1 MALDLI
7 PRLANELGIRPQQAE
22 SAVRLLDE
30 GNTVPFIARYRK
42 EATGSLDDGKLRAL
56 EEKLASYRAVEARR
70 EDVRRLIGE
79 QGKLDAAVEAALDA
93 AGSVTEI
100 DDVYR
105 PFRPK
110 RRTRASI
117 AAEAGLTPLAELLWA
132 QEKQTDPAAEALRF
146 VDAEKGIPDADAA
159 LRGAADIL
167 AERVS
172 DDADIRKWIR
182 EYTFK
187 NGSLV
192 CRAKKKDEDS
202 VYRSYYDYTEPLR
215 RVPPHRILAID
226 RGEREEFLTVRVEV
240 NADYIHT
247 YLQSRVCKGESR
259 CRACV
264 AGAAADAYD
273 RLIAP
278 SVQNEL
284 RASLTETAHEQAMRV
299 FGENLKHLLL
309 QPPVR
314 GKTVMGFDP
323 AYRTGCKI
331 AVVNDIGAVVDTA
344 VVYPTPPQS
353 RTEQAKKT
361 LTALIKKHNVDI
373 LSIGNGTASKES
385 EIFAAELLRE
395 QDRLVAYVM
404 TNESGASVYSASE
417 LAAKELPG
425 LDVSLRSAVSIARRL
440 QDPLAELVKIDPK
453 SIGVGQ
459 YQHDM
464 DPKKL
469 DASLAGVVESCVS
482 SVGADLNTASPSLL
496 AHIAGINAKT
506 AQSICDYRK
515 EKRFET
521 RAELKKV
528 KGVGE
533 KAFRQCAGFLRVPES
548 DNPLDNTAVHPE
560 SYDAAK
566 RLLERTG
573 YTEAD
578 VRNGTLDA
586 LAEKVE
592 KTGKERLAAELG
604 VGLPTLA
611 DIIAELQRPGRDP
624 RDELPQPVLRT
635 DAMDI
640 ASLRVGMVFDGVVRN
655 VADFGAF
662 VDIGVHQD
670 GLVHI
675 SKLAKGFVRRAADVV
690 AVGDVIPVRVIDLD
704 VPRKRISLER
714 VTEQKG

>member
-1 MALDLI
+1 M
-7 PRLANELGIRPQQAE
+7 
-22 SAVRLLDE
+22 
-30 GNTVPFIARYRK
+30 
-42 EATGSLDDGKLRAL
+42 
-56 EEKLASYRAVEARR
+56 
-70 EDVRRLIGE
+70 
-79 QGKLDAAVEAALDA
+79 
-93 AGSVTEI
+93 
-100 DDVYR
+100 
-105 PFRPK
+105 
-110 RRTRASI
+110 
-117 AAEAGLTPLAELLWA
+117 
-132 QEKQTDPAAEALRF
+132 
-146 VDAEKGIPDADAA
+146 
-159 LRGAADIL
+159 
-167 AERVS
+167 
-172 DDADIRKWIR
+172 
-182 EYTFK
+182 
-187 NGSLV
+187 
-192 CRAKKKDEDS
+192 
-202 VYRSYYDYTEPLR
+202 
-215 RVPPHRILAID
+215 
-226 RGEREEFLTVRVEV
+226 
-240 NADYIHT
+240 
-247 YLQSRVCKGESR
+247 
-259 CRACV
+259 
-264 AGAAADAYD
+264 
-273 RLIAP
+273 
-278 SVQNEL
+278 
-284 RASLTETAHEQAMRV
+284 
-299 FGENLKHLLL
+299 
-309 QPPVR
+309 R

-611 DIIAELQRPGRDP
+611 DIIAELQKPGRDP
-624 RDELPQPVLRT
+624 RDELPQPAPMRWISLRCVWEWCLTASCGTWPTSARSSISACIRT
-635 DAMDI
+635 DWCI
-640 ASLRVGMVFDGVVRN
+640 FPSWPRASS
-655 VADFGAF
+655 GARPT
-662 VDIGVHQD
+662 
-670 GLVHI
+670 
-675 SKLAKGFVRRAADVV
+675 S
-690 AVGDVIPVRVIDLD
+690 
-704 VPRKRISLER
+704 
-714 VTEQKG
+714 

>member
-226 RGEREEFLTVRVEV
+226 RRRAGGISYRPRRGQCGLYPYLSSEPCLQGREPLPR
-240 NADYIHT
+240 
-247 YLQSRVCKGESR
+247 LR
-259 CRACV
+259 C
-264 AGAAADAYD
+264 G
-273 RLIAP
+273 
-278 SVQNEL
+278 
-284 RASLTETAHEQAMRV
+284 
-299 FGENLKHLLL
+299 
-309 QPPVR
+309 R
-314 GKTVMGFDP
+314 G
-323 AYRTGCKI
+323 C
-331 AVVNDIGAVVDTA
+331 
-344 VVYPTPPQS
+344 
-353 RTEQAKKT
+353 
-361 LTALIKKHNVDI
+361 
-373 LSIGNGTASKES
+373 
-385 EIFAAELLRE
+385 
-395 QDRLVAYVM
+395 
-404 TNESGASVYSASE
+404 
-417 LAAKELPG
+417 
-425 LDVSLRSAVSIARRL
+425 RRL
-440 QDPLAELVKIDPK
+440 RPSHRALGAE
-453 SIGVGQ
+453 
-459 YQHDM
+459 
-464 DPKKL
+464 
-469 DASLAGVVESCVS
+469 
-482 SVGADLNTASPSLL
+482 
-496 AHIAGINAKT
+496 
-506 AQSICDYRK
+506 
-515 EKRFET
+515 
-521 RAELKKV
+521 
-528 KGVGE
+528 
-533 KAFRQCAGFLRVPES
+533 
-548 DNPLDNTAVHPE
+548 
-560 SYDAAK
+560 
-566 RLLERTG
+566 
-573 YTEAD
+573 
-578 VRNGTLDA
+578 
-586 LAEKVE
+586 
-592 KTGKERLAAELG
+592 
-604 VGLPTLA
+604 
-611 DIIAELQRPGRDP
+611 
-624 RDELPQPVLRT
+624 
-635 DAMDI
+635 
-640 ASLRVGMVFDGVVRN
+640 
-655 VADFGAF
+655 
-662 VDIGVHQD
+662 
-670 GLVHI
+670 
-675 SKLAKGFVRRAADVV
+675 
-690 AVGDVIPVRVIDLD
+690 
-704 VPRKRISLER
+704 
-714 VTEQKG
+714 

>member
-1 MALDLI
+1 M
-7 PRLANELGIRPQQAE
+7 
-22 SAVRLLDE
+22 
-30 GNTVPFIARYRK
+30 
-42 EATGSLDDGKLRAL
+42 
-56 EEKLASYRAVEARR
+56 
-70 EDVRRLIGE
+70 
-79 QGKLDAAVEAALDA
+79 AAV
-93 AGSVTEI
+93 
-100 DDVYR
+100 
-105 PFRPK
+105 
-110 RRTRASI
+110 
-117 AAEAGLTPLAELLWA
+117 
-132 QEKQTDPAAEALRF
+132 
-146 VDAEKGIPDADAA
+146 
-159 LRGAADIL
+159 
-167 AERVS
+167 
-172 DDADIRKWIR
+172 
-182 EYTFK
+182 
-187 NGSLV
+187 
-192 CRAKKKDEDS
+192 
-202 VYRSYYDYTEPLR
+202 
-215 RVPPHRILAID
+215 
-226 RGEREEFLTVRVEV
+226 
-240 NADYIHT
+240 
-247 YLQSRVCKGESR
+247 
-259 CRACV
+259 
-264 AGAAADAYD
+264 
-273 RLIAP
+273 
-278 SVQNEL
+278 
-284 RASLTETAHEQAMRV
+284 
-299 FGENLKHLLL
+299 
-309 QPPVR
+309 
-314 GKTVMGFDP
+314 
-323 AYRTGCKI
+323 
-331 AVVNDIGAVVDTA
+331 
-344 VVYPTPPQS
+344 
-353 RTEQAKKT
+353 
-361 LTALIKKHNVDI
+361 
-373 LSIGNGTASKES
+373 
-385 EIFAAELLRE
+385 
-395 QDRLVAYVM
+395 VAYVIVP
-404 TNESGASVYSASE
+404 TSRALRSTPRRK
-417 LAAKELPG
+417 LAAEELPG
-425 LDVSLRSAVSIARRL
+425 FDVSLRSAVSIARRL

-469 DASLAGVVESCVS
+469 DASLAGVVESCVIVGRRRLEHGVAAHCWRTS
-482 SVGADLNTASPSLL
+482 PASTPRPRKASV
-496 AHIAGINAKT
+496 
-506 AQSICDYRK
+506 DYREGK
-515 EKRFET
+515 RRFET

-611 DIIAELQRPGRDP
+611 DIIAELQKPGRDP